1 MIAMAEI
8 EAESAFQPGERITH
22 HEYGQGVVLDPARDG
37 YLRSFF
43 GVGERRVPVGSVQRQ
58 LSRTERILRAVA
70 GGAER
75 GRKAWLSCEA
85 HALPVVESA
94 SALTSARI
102 SDVSSSLDRLVRF
115 LCAAV
120 MQRQQKLL
128 KVDEQ
133 TYDLMTA
140 DGARRARFTLNRD
153 SATNQDDLELLGLD
167 HPLVQEELGR
177 WRSVPP
183 EDIGI
188 AVAGD
193 VEEPVLLSLWMVETS
208 AGNGERRV
216 VVQPIAIEHDGT
228 RVPAVERRCE
238 RYLQA
243 PASAPR
249 LAPEQRLALFA
260 QAVEPAL
267 QRELQ
272 QKGAANGGGSYSA
285 ELIAYAEINSGGRG

>member
-22 HEYGQGVVLDPARDG
+22 HEYGQGVVLDPVRGG
-37 YLRSFF
+37 YLRAFF
-43 GVGERRVPVGSVQRQ
+43 GVGERRVPIASLQRQ

-70 GGAER
+70 GGAGR
-75 GRKAWLSCEA
+75 GRTAGLSCAAHALPGGGDGGGTAWLSCEA

-102 SDVSSSLDRLVRF
+102 SDVSSSLDRLVQF

-120 MQRQQKLL
+120 TQRQQKLL

-167 HPLVQEELGR
+167 HPLVQEELG
-177 WRSVPP
+177 
-183 EDIGI
+183 
-188 AVAGD
+188 
-193 VEEPVLLSLWMVETS
+193 
-208 AGNGERRV
+208 
-216 VVQPIAIEHDGT
+216 
-228 RVPAVERRCE
+228 
-238 RYLQA
+238 
-243 PASAPR
+243 
-249 LAPEQRLALFA
+249 
-260 QAVEPAL
+260 
-267 QRELQ
+267 
-272 QKGAANGGGSYSA
+272 
-285 ELIAYAEINSGGRG
+285 

>member
-22 HEYGQGVVLDPARDG
+22 HEYGQGVVLDPVRGG
-37 YLRSFF
+37 YLRAFF
-43 GVGERRVPVGSVQRQ
+43 GVGERRVPIASLQRQ

-70 GGAER
+70 GGADR
-75 GRKAWLSCEA
+75 GRTAWLSCEA

-102 SDVSSSLDRLVRF
+102 SDVSSSLDRLVQF
-115 LCAAV
+115 LCAAGT
-120 MQRQQKLL
+120 QRQQKML

-133 TYDLMTA
+133 TYEVMTA

-188 AVAGD
+188 AVAG
-193 VEEPVLLSLWMVETS
+193 
-208 AGNGERRV
+208 
-216 VVQPIAIEHDGT
+216 
-228 RVPAVERRCE
+228 
-238 RYLQA
+238 
-243 PASAPR
+243 
-249 LAPEQRLALFA
+249 
-260 QAVEPAL
+260 
-267 QRELQ
+267 
-272 QKGAANGGGSYSA
+272 GGGGGGGGGCCVVGG
-285 ELIAYAEINSGGRG
+285 GGRGRRGGGGAGWWCPLWPGSRGARECRPSSAA

>member
-22 HEYGQGVVLDPARDG
+22 HEYGQGVVLDPALDG

-94 SALTSARI
+94 SALPSARI

-153 SATNQDDLELLGLD
+153 RATNQDDLATLGLV
-167 HPLVQEELGR
+167 HPLLREEL
-177 WRSVPP
+177 
-183 EDIGI
+183 D
-188 AVAGD
+188 
-193 VEEPVLLSLWMVETS
+193 
-208 AGNGERRV
+208 
-216 VVQPIAIEHDGT
+216 
-228 RVPAVERRCE
+228 
-238 RYLQA
+238 
-243 PASAPR
+243 
-249 LAPEQRLALFA
+249 
-260 QAVEPAL
+260 
-267 QRELQ
+267 
-272 QKGAANGGGSYSA
+272 
-285 ELIAYAEINSGGRG
+285 